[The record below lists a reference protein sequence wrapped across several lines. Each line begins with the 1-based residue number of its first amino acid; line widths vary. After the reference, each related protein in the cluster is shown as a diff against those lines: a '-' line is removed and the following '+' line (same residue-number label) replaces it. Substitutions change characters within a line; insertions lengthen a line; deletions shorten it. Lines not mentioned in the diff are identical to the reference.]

1 YPAISR
7 DGKLVAYASDRAGD
21 GKLDIYVQ
29 QLSGGDPVRLTRDP
43 SDDIEPDFSPD
54 GSMVAFRSE
63 RQGGGIY
70 VAPTLGGEE
79 RLVARLGRRPR
90 FSPDGQRIVY
100 YEGSIL
106 KSNAIYIVP
115 AQGGERR
122 QVASD
127 IQPAVEPIWSPDG
140 TRILF
145 RSSPTNAVTNDSWYV
160 MRLEGGPS
168 VPASVSAGVTEWLP
182 GRVVGGDSHIWEADD
197 RIEGKAAAEGQR
209 RWITNGAG
217 LEAAPRLSPSG
228 RLVFASRRSIT
239 DLWRLDL
246 DSNSGKSRG
255 EPRQITRDLLTE
267 FAPSVSRNG
276 KLLAYTIRQTI
287 APSVVRLRDL
297 ETGKDTTL
305 ASESTTVLR
314 ARISPDGLWVGYY
327 VSRDRSLH
335 VVNSKSKE
343 SRKLCGNCGTIY
355 GWSPDS
361 SRIVFYKGNPI
372 RFHTIGLDG
381 GISDLIS
388 DPKRNIHGA
397 EMSPDG
403 RWLAFHVPLTDIRH
417 DLYITS
423 QHNGQAGAN
432 GEWIAIAR
440 DENWN
445 GKPWWSEDGNLLFF
459 ISSRDGFRCIWAQRL
474 DPVRKTPAGAPFEV
488 HPFHSA
494 RGPIPSE
501 FGTASFGPAAA
512 RDFLV
517 YSIGDNTANV
527 WVGEPRK

>member
-1 YPAISR
+1 PAISR

-43 SDDIEPDFSPD
+43 SDDLDPDFSPD
-54 GSMVAFRSE
+54 GTMVAFHSD

-70 VAPTLGGEE
+70 MVPTLGGEE

-90 FSPDGQRIVY
+90 FSPDGQSIVY
-100 YEGSIL
+100 YEGDFNESG
-106 KSNAIYIVP
+106 AVYIVP

-122 QVASD
+122 RVAAD

-145 RSSPTNAVTNDSWYV
+145 STLDLLSYITPV
-160 MRLEGGPS
+160 EGGPS
-168 VPASVSAGVTEWLP
+168 IRTSVGRHATEWLP
-182 GRVVGGDSHIWEADD
+182 GRVMGGEPHLWEADD
-197 RIEGKAAAEGQR
+197 RMQGSASPGGRQ
-209 RWITNGAG
+209 RWITNGSG
-217 LEAAPRLSPSG
+217 FEAAPRLSPSG
-228 RLVFASRRSIT
+228 KLVFASRRNST

-255 EPRQITRDLLTE
+255 EPRQVTSDPLTE
-267 FAPSVSRNG
+267 YGPSVSRNG
-276 KLLAYTIRQTI
+276 KLLAYSVGQSI
-287 APSVVRLRDL
+287 APSLVRVRDL
-297 ETGKDTTL
+297 ETGKETTL
-305 ASESTTVLR
+305 ASENSPGLR
-314 ARISPDGLWVGYY
+314 SRISPDGMWVGYN
-327 VSRDRSLH
+327 VSRDNSLH
-335 VVNSKSKE
+335 AVNSRTGE
-343 SRKLCGNCGTIY
+343 RRKLCANCGTIY

-361 SRIVFYKGNPI
+361 SRIVFYKGSPI

-403 RWLAFHVPLTDIRH
+403 RWLAFHVPLTNIRH
-417 DLYITS
+417 DLFITPL
-423 QHNGQAGAN
+423 HNGQAGPDT
-432 GEWIAIAR
+432 EWIVIAR
-440 DENWN
+440 DEYRNSR
-445 GKPWWSEDGNLLFF
+445 PWWSADSNLLYFL
-459 ISSRDGFRCIWAQRL
+459 SNRDGFWCIWARRL
-474 DPVRKTPAGAPFEV
+474 DPARKTPAGAPFEV
-488 HPFHSA
+488 QPFHSA
-494 RGPIPSE
+494 RGSSSSRAAT
-501 FGTASFGPAAA
+501 FFGPAAA

-517 YSIGDNTANV
+517 YSLGDKTANV